1 MTDTDQGLYERALT
15 DAEIEER
22 KALNL
27 DLQGQRDQ
35 NLADISQFRSQIRKL
50 NAANK
55 KIELHSAQVRHEIR
69 SGKVLESRQVKLA
82 FGVEPIEPGPL
93 QAIYRLYPLAR
104 DHEVLHR
111 ALSTILQGILVPSV
125 EKLERWPTSSG
136 IFDAIAT
143 WASIELA
150 YMNRKEHPELDLPE
164 RKAMPV
170 KLSELR
176 AELQRAV
183 EQREGK
189 RRKRKQQPTG
199 GELAVREPAAPRAA
213 KKARRTSKRGAR

>member
-1 MTDTDQGLYERALT
+1 MTDTDQGLYERDLT
-15 DAEIEER
+15 PAEIEER

-27 DLQGQRDQ
+27 DLQGERDQ

-55 KIELHSAQVRHEIR
+55 RLEMQSAQVRHEIR

-93 QAIYRLYPLAR
+93 AAVKKLYPLATN
-104 DHEVLHR
+104 HGALHTQ
-111 ALSTILQGILVPSV
+111 LSVILQGVLVPSI
-125 EKLERWPTSSG
+125 EKLERWGTSSG

-143 WASIELA
+143 WASIEFA
-150 YMNRKEHPELDLPE
+150 YINRKEHPDLDLPE

-170 KLSELR
+170 KLAELR
-176 AELQRAV
+176 GELQRAADAARKGRKPSKPRPASGTPIAK
-183 EQREGK
+183 QPR
-189 RRKRKQQPTG
+189 RRK
-199 GELAVREPAAPRAA
+199 
-213 KKARRTSKRGAR
+213 